1 MSDNSGI
8 TGAVPVSYSEL
19 LMLFAE
25 NTGLSGTDL
34 PAFIDAV
41 TTTAVDAWQ
50 QESSTYNVS
59 VCPAFQPSVDENVVA
74 AALDPAYDGYSLCA
88 CNDG

>member
-1 MSDNSGI
+1 
-8 TGAVPVSYSEL
+8 
-19 LMLFAE
+19 MLFAE
-25 NTGLSGTDL
+25 STGLSGTDL

-41 TTTAVDAWQ
+41 ATTTAVGTWQ
-50 QESSTYNVS
+50 QEWSTHNVS
-59 VCPAFQPSVDENVVA
+59 VCPTFQPSVDENVVA